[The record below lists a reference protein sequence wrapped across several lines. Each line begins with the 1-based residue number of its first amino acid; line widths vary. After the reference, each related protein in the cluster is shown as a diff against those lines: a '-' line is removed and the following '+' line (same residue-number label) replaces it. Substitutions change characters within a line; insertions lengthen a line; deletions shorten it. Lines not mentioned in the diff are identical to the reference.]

1 MFNNNFYK
9 TIFVLISLSLFIIS
23 CSSTESETT
32 TPQDTASPPP
42 TATPVTTK
50 ATQEKTETDAKAK
63 ADAAGYPPHADEA
76 AGAKC
81 EDEGADAD

>member
-32 TPQDTASPPP
+32 TPQDTVSPPP

-50 ATQEKTETDAKAK
+50 ATQEKTETDAK
-63 ADAAGYPPHADEA
+63 
-76 AGAKC
+76 
-81 EDEGADAD
+81 